1 MGTKLFKSERL
12 LVYPKEIDGEYLSS
26 SENGWFCART
36 LPHKERFAED
46 NLVKNGFTVYCPRYQ
61 KWISSARQ
69 KQLVSRPLFPGYLF
83 VQQAEN
89 AAFLGIVRR
98 SPGISTIVGVQNSFS
113 VLPNIVILNIKQGE
127 NQSGFIEIND
137 NRFKK
142 GDKIKLNDE
151 RFSDMDA
158 IFEEQ
163 DDSRRS
169 IILFKLLGKAHR
181 VKVLTNSLE
190 FI

>member
-1 MGTKLFKSERL
+1 MHH
-12 LVYPKEIDGEYLSS
+12 KEIDGDNLSPLQ
-26 SENGWFCART
+26 NVWFCART
-36 LPHKERFAED
+36 LPHKEPFAED

-69 KQLVSRPLFPGYLF
+69 KKLVSRPLFPGYLF
-83 VQQAEN
+83 IQQAEN
-89 AAFLGIVRR
+89 VGFLGIVRR

-113 VLPNIVILNIKQGE
+113 VVPDTVILNIKRGE
-127 NQSGFIEIND
+127 NQSGFIEINHS
-137 NRFKK
+137 RFKK

-163 DDSRRS
+163 DDLRRS
-169 IILFKLLGKAHR
+169 IILLKFLGKAHR
-181 VKVLTNSLE
+181 VKVQTNSLE
-190 FI
+190 FG

>member
-1 MGTKLFKSERL
+1 MQYVLSKNKQFI
-12 LVYPKEIDGEYLSS
+12 VQPKGIDDKKLSS
-26 SENGWFCART
+26 SANGWFCART

-83 VQQAEN
+83 IQQAEN
-89 AAFLGIVRR
+89 AGFLGILRR
-98 SPGISTIVGVQNSFS
+98 SPGISTIVGAQNSFS
-113 VLPNIVILNIKQGE
+113 VLPDTVILKIKQGE
-127 NQSGFIEIND
+127 NQSGFIEINH

-163 DDSRRS
+163 DDLLRS
-169 IILFKLLGKAHR
+169 IILIKLLGKANR

-190 FI
+190 FV

>member
-1 MGTKLFKSERL
+1 MSSLRL
-12 LVYPKEIDGEYLSS
+12 VQSAEIGDENDSS
-26 SENGWFCART
+26 SVNGWFCART
-36 LPHKERFAED
+36 LPHKEQFAED

-83 VQQAEN
+83 IQQAEN
-89 AAFLGIVRR
+89 VAFLGIVRR

-113 VLPNIVILNIKQGE
+113 VVPDTVILNIKRGE
-127 NQSGFIEIND
+127 NQSGFIEINH

-151 RFSDMDA
+151 RFSGIDA
-158 IFEEQ
+158 IFAEQ
-163 DDSRRS
+163 DDLSRS
-169 IILFKLLGKAHR
+169 IILIELLGKANR

-190 FI
+190 FV